1 MTGSFTARA
10 PGATVPELGW
20 ELGELWRSVVET
32 ITVAATRSSAFSLS
46 EMEMLIGSAIV
57 VAVLVWM
64 VLSRVRRDRN
74 QPHA

>member
-1 MTGSFTARA
+1 
-10 PGATVPELGW
+10 
-20 ELGELWRSVVET
+20 VET

-46 EMEMLIGSAIV
+46 EMEMLIGSAVV

-64 VLSRVRRDRN
+64 VLSRTRRDRN

>member
-1 MTGSFTARA
+1 
-10 PGATVPELGW
+10 
-20 ELGELWRSVVET
+20 VET

-74 QPHA
+74 QPQV

>member
-1 MTGSFTARA
+1 
-10 PGATVPELGW
+10 
-20 ELGELWRSVVET
+20 VET

-74 QPHA
+74 QPQA

>member
-1 MTGSFTARA
+1 
-10 PGATVPELGW
+10 
-20 ELGELWRSVVET
+20 VET

-57 VAVLVWM
+57 VVVLVWM
-64 VLSRVRRDRN
+64 LLSRMRRDRD

>member
-1 MTGSFTARA
+1 VWQF
-10 PGATVPELGW
+10 
-20 ELGELWRSVVET
+20 GELRRSVVET

-64 VLSRVRRDRN
+64 VLSRMRRDRN

>member
-1 MTGSFTARA
+1 M
-10 PGATVPELGW
+10 
-20 ELGELWRSVVET
+20 ET

-74 QPHA
+74 QPQA